1 VSIDNIVTCISIAR
15 QRLGKHKLKARI
27 AAEAEVNLLGNGTQT
42 PVSAAT
48 NINKG
53 IPVTTNR
60 ITESRGHGDFYSG
73 RLAFINGVHSC
84 IRVSGGI
91 VSVSVCV

>member
-1 VSIDNIVTCISIAR
+1 VTHVTPAR
-15 QRLGKHKLKARI
+15 QRLGKHGLKTGI
-27 AAEAEVNLLGNGTQT
+27 AAEAEINLLGNGTQT

-60 ITESRGHGDFYSG
+60 VREDNQLFDMVTH
-73 RLAFINGVHSC
+73 
-84 IRVSGGI
+84 IRAAWKL
-91 VSVSVCV
+91 